1 LSRRPNLGYRFP
13 WREGNS
19 AQLLVDAG
27 QFYPTMLQAIHDAC
41 HYVLLEMYLVESGSV
56 ADRFIEVLC
65 GAAHRG
71 VNVYLLLDGYGALG
85 LSKRDQALLKKTGIQ
100 LVFYNP
106 LQYGKLR
113 RNFFRDHRKLLLVDG
128 QVAVVG
134 GAGITDQFDPP
145 NDSAKAWRDTAIVLR
160 GSCVADWEAVFT
172 RTWDKWATSPLQTG
186 DKPRVVA
193 HVGHGVGRLTC
204 TWGRGFQEIKRSL
217 MKRIRNAERVAWV
230 ATAYFVPSR
239 KIRRA
244 LKRAARRGVDV
255 RLLLPGGHTDHP
267 AIRHAGRRFY
277 FSLLLSGVR
286 IFEYQPRF
294 SHTKLLLCDGWVSI
308 GSSNLD
314 RWNLRWN
321 LEANQEIEDYKLVEN
336 VTRMFEQDFSKSHEW
351 LLSDWQQRSWSQ
363 RIQEWFWGKVD
374 VWLDRWIDS
383 RRFPSRSEDNKE
395 H

>member
-1 LSRRPNLGYRFP
+1 
-13 WREGNS
+13 
-19 AQLLVDAG
+19 LLVDAE
-27 QFYPTMLQAIHDAC
+27 QFYPAMLQAIDEARR
-41 HYVLLEMYLVESGSV
+41 YVLFEMYLVESGVV
-56 ADRFIEVLC
+56 ADRFIGAFCE
-65 GAAHRG
+65 AAHRG
-71 VNVYLLLDGYGALG
+71 VNVYLLLDGYGSLG
-85 LSKRDQALLKKTGIQ
+85 LSKRDQARLKQADIQ

-128 QVAVVG
+128 QLAVIG
-134 GAGITDQFDPP
+134 GVGITDQFDPP
-145 NDSAKAWRDTAIVLR
+145 NDAGKAWRDTAIILR
-160 GSCVADWEAVFT
+160 GPCVADWEAVFT
-172 RTWDKWATSPLQTG
+172 RTWDKWATLPLSVG
-186 DKPRVVA
+186 DECSAVTSA
-193 HVGHGVGRLTC
+193 GQAVGRLTC

-217 MKRIRNAERVAWV
+217 IKRIRNAERVAWV

-267 AIRHAGRRFY
+267 AVRHAGQRFY
-277 FSLLLSGVR
+277 FSLLLAGVR

-321 LEANQEIEDYKLVEN
+321 LEANQEIEDYTLVEN
-336 VTRMFEQDFSKSHEW
+336 VTGMLEQDFSNSHEW
-351 LLSDWQQRSWSQ
+351 LLSDWQRRSWSQ

-383 RRFPSRSEDNKE
+383 RRFPSRSEHNKE

>member
-1 LSRRPNLGYRFP
+1 MSERPNLGYRFP

-19 AQLLVDAG
+19 TQLLVDAE
-27 QFYPTMLQAIHDAC
+27 QFYPAMLQAIYDARR
-41 HYVLLEMYLVESGSV
+41 YVLLEMYLVESGAV
-56 ADRFIEVLC
+56 ADRFIEAFC
-65 GAAHRG
+65 DAAHRG
-71 VNVYLLLDGYGALG
+71 VNVYLLLDGYGSLG
-85 LSKRDQALLKKTGIQ
+85 LNKRDQAQLKQADIQ

-106 LQYGKLR
+106 LHYGKLR

-128 QVAVVG
+128 ELAVIG
-134 GAGITDQFDPP
+134 GVGITDQFDPP
-145 NDSAKAWRDTAIVLR
+145 NDPAKAWRDTAIVLR
-160 GSCVADWEAVFT
+160 GPCVADWEAVFT
-172 RTWDKWATSPLQTG
+172 RTWDKWATLSLPAG
-186 DKPRVVA
+186 DQSRAVRQA
-193 HVGHGVGRLTC
+193 GQAVGRLTC

-217 MKRIRNAERVAWV
+217 IKRIRNAERVAWV

-267 AIRHAGRRFY
+267 AVRHAGRRFY
-277 FSLLLSGVR
+277 FSLLLAGVR

-321 LEANQEIEDYKLVEN
+321 LEANQEIEDYTLVEN
-336 VTRMFEQDFSKSHEW
+336 VTSMFEQDFSNSHEW
-351 LLSDWQQRSWSQ
+351 LLSDWRQRSWSQ

-383 RRFPSRSEDNKE
+383 HRFPSRSEHNKE